1 MTIGGTALGQRDFIK
16 SVVASLGGILYNDM
30 VNANPGKTFKF
41 GEIQGKPLFVIPGNP
56 ASATICVEIFF
67 NIFINSIYYGKSLIH
82 KSYIKGYHQQEEGVL
97 QTHPRI
103 YNIRG
108 EQNNLL

>member
-41 GEIQGKPLFVIPGNP
+41 GEIQV
-56 ASATICVEIFF
+56 
-67 NIFINSIYYGKSLIH
+67 SLC
-82 KSYIKGYHQQEEGVL
+82 L
-97 QTHPRI
+97 
-103 YNIRG
+103 
-108 EQNNLL
+108 